1 LSQTANHKPKSSNA
15 YIKPIRAQRVQPFAT
30 RSSSTAKAELLNAL
44 GKSSPKPPLPHY
56 IKGCA
61 MNHITEDQIN
71 QLESV
76 SAQLQ
81 LILQLAANANQASLT
96 LSANAFIS
104 TINNLHGQLERT
116 IKQINGG
123 QQ

>member
-1 LSQTANHKPKSSNA
+1 MS
-15 YIKPIRAQRVQPFAT
+15 
-30 RSSSTAKAELLNAL
+30 
-44 GKSSPKPPLPHY
+44 
-56 IKGCA
+56 
-61 MNHITEDQIN
+61 HITEDQIN